1 MIANSTRSS
10 GATLRP
16 ATFTGSSRI
25 APARAGRPERQQF
38 TLIVPIVALTMIV
51 VGAVEGYISGQW
63 IYAKALWEIGLIGS
77 GFPVVFRTVRGMLRG
92 NFAADV
98 IASLSIVTAAAIGQ
112 PFAGLV
118 IVLMQTGGE
127 ALERFAERRASAAV
141 SELERKAPR
150 VAHLL
155 DPTRGLV
162 DVAVDRIEIGDTF
175 LVRPGELIPCDG
187 TVLSGIS
194 EIDVSQLTG
203 EAIPV
208 AATKGA
214 EVMSGS
220 LNAHGVLSIR
230 ATARATES
238 QYSRIVELV
247 RSAQESKAPL
257 QRVADRYAI
266 WFTPLTLFLCA
277 LAYAFTESWL
287 IVLAVLVVAT
297 PCPLILAT
305 PVAIIG
311 GINRA
316 ARRKI
321 IMRHGGA
328 LENLADARIAVFDK
342 TGTLTIGKPSV
353 KSVVA
358 LPGFT
363 EQKVL
368 TYAGAVEHG
377 SSHLLARVLVDEAV
391 RRFGSLPAASQ
402 HRESPGQGL
411 VGLVEGIDVVV
422 GSRAYV
428 STKSTVSL
436 DAFTPFEDTEAG
448 LRAYVLLDGKPAGI
462 IEYQDEMR
470 SELPTLLNA
479 LSDFGITRRILL
491 SGDRIANARAVG
503 ELAGMDQI
511 YGELLPAD
519 KAAIVSRY
527 RATGDVV
534 VMIGDGTNDAPALS
548 AADVGIALA
557 GHGGGVTSEAA
568 DVVILVDDLSK
579 VGEAMSISQRT
590 MRVARQ
596 SIVAGL
602 GLSAI
607 AMMFAAFGYIPPTAG
622 ALLQEGIDVAV
633 IFNALRASWGH

>member
-1 MIANSTRSS
+1 MIANSARAATPTLQPPTTGRSGSTRS
-10 GATLRP
+10 RE
-16 ATFTGSSRI
+16 R
-25 APARAGRPERQQF
+25 RPERPELN
-38 TLIVPIVALTMIV
+38 LIVPGVALTMIV

-63 IYAKALWEIGLIGS
+63 TYAKALWEIGLIGS

-98 IASLSIVTAAAIGQ
+98 IASLSIVTAAAIGE

-141 SELERKAPR
+141 SELEKKAPR
-150 VAHLL
+150 IAHLL

-162 DVAVDRIEIGDTF
+162 DVAVDKIEIGDTF

-208 AATKGA
+208 PATKGA

-230 ATARATES
+230 ATAPAAES

-266 WFTPLTLFLCA
+266 WFTPLTLFLCT
-277 LAYAFTESWL
+277 LAYAFTESWV

-328 LENLADARIAVFDK
+328 LENLADASIAIFDK

-353 KSVVA
+353 KHVVT

-391 RRFGSLPAASQ
+391 RRFGSLPEASQ
-402 HRESPGQGL
+402 HREAPGQGL
-411 VGLVEGIDVVV
+411 AGLVEGTDVVV
-422 GSRAYV
+422 GSRAFV
-428 STKSTVSL
+428 STKATVSL
-436 DAFTPFEDTEAG
+436 QAFAAFEDTDAG

-470 SELPTLLNA
+470 AELPKLLQNLA
-479 LSDFGITRRILL
+479 KFGITRRILL
-491 SGDRIANARAVG
+491 SGDRVANARAVG
-503 ELAGMDQI
+503 EQAGMDQI
-511 YGELLPAD
+511 YGELLPGD

-527 RATGDVV
+527 RAAGDVV
-534 VMIGDGTNDAPALS
+534 LMVGDGTNDAPALT
-548 AADVGIALA
+548 AADVGVALA

-579 VGEAMSISQRT
+579 VGEAMSISHRT
-590 MRVARQ
+590 MRIARQ

-607 AMMFAAFGYIPPTAG
+607 AMLFAAFGYIPPTAG

>member
-1 MIANSTRSS
+1 MTGNSGLAYVAPTT
-10 GATLRP
+10 TLNPP
-16 ATFTGSSRI
+16 AVTGSRPLRNETKELSLTVPAVAI
-25 APARAGRPERQQF
+25 AM
-38 TLIVPIVALTMIV
+38 LI
-51 VGAVEGYISGQW
+51 VGAVEGYVAGDW
-63 IYAKALWEIGLIGS
+63 RYAKMVWEIGLIGA
-77 GFPVVFRTVRGMLRG
+77 GLPVVARTIRGIFRGV
-92 NFAADV
+92 FAADLV
-98 IASLSIVTAAAIGQ
+98 ASLSIVTAAIIYE

-127 ALERFAERRASAAV
+127 ALEKFAERRASAAV
-141 SELERKAPR
+141 SELERNAPR
-150 VAHLL
+150 IAHLL
-155 DPTRGLV
+155 TPTRGLV
-162 DVAVDRIEIGDTF
+162 DVPVGRVEAGDTF

-187 TVLSGIS
+187 RVLSGIS

-208 AATKGA
+208 PAVAGTN
-214 EVMSGS
+214 VMSGS
-220 LNAHGVLSIR
+220 LNAHGVLSIK
-230 ATARATES
+230 ATARAAES

-247 RSAQESKAPL
+247 RSAQASKAPL
-257 QRVADRYAI
+257 QRLADRYAI
-266 WFTPLTLFLCA
+266 WFTPLTLLICV
-277 LAYAFTESWL
+277 LAWAFTQSWV

-321 IMRHGGA
+321 IMRHGAA
-328 LENLADARIAVFDK
+328 LEYLSGATIAVFDK

-353 KSVVA
+353 GKVVT
-358 LPGFT
+358 LPGFS
-363 EQKVL
+363 EKKVL
-368 TYAGAVEHG
+368 TYAAAVEHG
-377 SSHLLARVLVDEAV
+377 SSHLLARVVVDEAT
-391 RRFGSLPAASQ
+391 RRYGRLPEASQ

-411 VGLVEGIDVVV
+411 VGLVNDTDVVI
-422 GSRAYV
+422 GSRVFVA
-428 STKSTVSL
+428 TKATVSL
-436 DAFTPFEDTEAG
+436 EEFTPYEGSEAG

-462 IEYQDEMR
+462 IEYNDAIR
-470 SELPTLLNA
+470 AELPALLSR
-479 LSDFGITRRILL
+479 LRDFGIRQRILL
-491 SGDRIANARAVG
+491 SGDRLANARAVG
-503 ELAGMDQI
+503 KLAGMDQI

-527 RATGDVV
+527 RAGGDVV
-534 VMIGDGTNDAPALS
+534 LMVGDGTNDAPALT

-579 VGEAMSISQRT
+579 VGDAVGISRRS
-590 MRVARQ
+590 MRIARQ

-602 GLSAI
+602 AMSAI
-607 AMMFAAFGYIPPTAG
+607 AMVFAAFGYIPPTAG

-633 IFNALRASWGH
+633 IFNALRASWEP